1 MLARLALAALV
12 GGIIGIERRHPD
24 RPAGVRTLA
33 LTAIGAAAFTLVSIH
48 GFGDESATR
57 DPARV
62 AAQVATGVG
71 FIGAGTI
78 IRYGSSVRGLTT
90 ATAIWLAASLGM
102 AAGTGMYV
110 CRWAARCWRRQCSSW
125 RPTARARTWTT
136 NTSSPCSAR
145 RDCALF
151 RERYDSGGRARQ
163 RSAG

>member
-33 LTAIGAAAFTLVSIH
+33 LTAMGAAAFTLVSIH
-48 GFGDESATR
+48 GFGDESPTR

-78 IRYGSSVRGLTT
+78 IHFSGSVRGLTT
-90 ATAIWLAASLGM
+90 ATAIWIAASLGM

-110 CRWAARCWRRQCSSW
+110 LSLGGALLAAAVLYLLPRRPDESE
-125 RPTARARTWTT
+125 TH
-136 NTSSPCSAR
+136 
-145 RDCALF
+145 
-151 RERYDSGGRARQ
+151 EHY
-163 RSAG
+163 